1 MKVASDVSTLAEAVL
16 LRVVKERRVEIRDIC
31 DTFNVTK
38 ETATSVI
45 DFLVGFGFLR
55 NDKKKKYL
63 TLSEASR
70 EFFK

>member
-1 MKVASDVSTLAEAVL
+1 MKVASDVSTLAEVVL

-38 ETATSVI
+38 ETTTSVI